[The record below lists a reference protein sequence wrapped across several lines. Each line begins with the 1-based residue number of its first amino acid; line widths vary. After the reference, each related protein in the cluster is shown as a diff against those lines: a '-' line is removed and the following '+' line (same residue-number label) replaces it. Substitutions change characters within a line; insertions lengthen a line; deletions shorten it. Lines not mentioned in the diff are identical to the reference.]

1 MTPGAT
7 EKSSTLPST
16 VAAQY
21 ETLRRAALGA
31 ALPPEARSGLMLF
44 LGRGMWGW
52 ARMLAAARARQEPI
66 RAPPSNPTEPCERR
80 AVIHLLAALAM
91 RTHDRRAP

>member
-7 EKSSTLPST
+7 EKPSTLPST

-44 LGRGMWGW
+44 LGRGLWGW
-52 ARMLAAARARQEPI
+52 ARMLAAARAQQQPI
-66 RAPPSNPTEPCERR
+66 RAPPSRPTQHCERR
-80 AVIHLLAALAM
+80 AVIHLLAALAIG
-91 RTHDRRAP
+91 THDRRAP

>member
-21 ETLRRAALGA
+21 EALRAAALGA

-52 ARMLAAARARQEPI
+52 ARMLAAARAQQEPI
-66 RAPPSNPTEPCERR
+66 RAPPSKPTQHCERR
-80 AVIHLLAALAM
+80 AVIHLFAALAM
-91 RTHDRRAP
+91 GTLDRRAP